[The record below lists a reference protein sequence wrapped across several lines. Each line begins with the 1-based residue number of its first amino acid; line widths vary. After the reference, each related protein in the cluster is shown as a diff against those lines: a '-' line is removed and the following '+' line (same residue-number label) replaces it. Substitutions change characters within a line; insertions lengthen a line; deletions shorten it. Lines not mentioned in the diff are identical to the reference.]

1 MFEHCD
7 VNPYQTPQ
15 SCRVDEE
22 RRSKRTVFLR
32 LFVGTLI
39 GVSTHWVLLWTDT
52 LSTEIPPAGGA
63 LLGFTAVLCYLNPV
77 LLRSKILHGL
87 GFFAGQI
94 SVTSCRPLFLINPFA
109 DVPRNIPVAW
119 LSAMLAFLLSA
130 AIIYQAVDL
139 LSRTALA
146 AVD

>member
-52 LSTEIPPAGGA
+52 LSTEMH
-63 LLGFTAVLCYLNPV
+63 LRAVHYSAS
-77 LLRSKILHGL
+77 LRC
-87 GFFAGQI
+87 FA
-94 SVTSCRPLFLINPFA
+94 T
-109 DVPRNIPVAW
+109 
-119 LSAMLAFLLSA
+119 
-130 AIIYQAVDL
+130 
-139 LSRTALA
+139 
-146 AVD
+146 

>member
-1 MFEHCD
+1 M
-7 VNPYQTPQ
+7 
-15 SCRVDEE
+15 
-22 RRSKRTVFLR
+22 
-32 LFVGTLI
+32 I

-52 LSTEIPPAGGA
+52 LSTEMPPAGGA

-77 LLRSKILHGL
+77 LLRSKILLGL

-109 DVPRNIPVAW
+109 DIPRNIPVAW

-130 AIIYQAVDL
+130 AITYQAVDL